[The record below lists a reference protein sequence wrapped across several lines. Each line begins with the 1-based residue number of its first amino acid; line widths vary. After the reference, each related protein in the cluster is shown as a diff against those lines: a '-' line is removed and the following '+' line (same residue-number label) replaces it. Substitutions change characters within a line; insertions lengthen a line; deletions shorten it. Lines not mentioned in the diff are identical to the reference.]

1 MFVLPSIVFAVF
13 SLCVLSVQARRC
25 DPNFTHLDGFCFCLP
40 PFHLCHDKCGPSK
53 SCPSGIPHWKRG
65 SIDQLQMG
73 KRLCPSGEDVC
84 GSFSGDTSYEC
95 IDTKKTLDSC
105 GGCSYP
111 VPGRAPN
118 GKDCSAIEGVA
129 NVRCEN
135 STCAVESCKKGWE
148 VSWERQSCDRGPL
161 V

>member
-1 MFVLPSIVFAVF
+1 
-13 SLCVLSVQARRC
+13 
-25 DPNFTHLDGFCFCLP
+25 
-40 PFHLCHDKCGPSK
+40 
-53 SCPSGIPHWKRG
+53 
-65 SIDQLQMG
+65 MG
-73 KRLCPSGEDVC
+73 KRLCPVGEDVC

-95 IDTKKTLDSC
+95 VDTKEMLDSC
-105 GGCSYP
+105 EHLVLVSLLLPTARCDIIGGGSSYP

-148 VSWERQSCDRGPL
+148 VSWDRQSCNRGPL